1 MAYLVLVVLTVISC
15 ILFEYSGIS
24 KIVNNL
30 MTAYRQQF
38 AVMSDKSLKDEEK
51 QKQLMNL
58 IPRQLLLMGM
68 LILGIL
74 LFIAPFFSLFLLNFM
89 DEDLNPDILVTWWGI
104 VIPIITVLFYI
115 YTKRFYGN
123 LQRNR

>member
-1 MAYLVLVVLTVISC
+1 MAYFVLVVLTVISC

-24 KIVNNL
+24 KTVNNL
-30 MTAYRQQF
+30 MSAYRKQF
-38 AVMSDKSLKDEEK
+38 AVMSDKGLRDDEK

-58 IPRQLLLMGM
+58 IPKQLLLMGK

-74 LFIAPFFSLFLLNFM
+74 LFIAPFFSLFLLNFLN
-89 DEDLNPDILVTWWGI
+89 EDLNPDILVTWWGI

-115 YTKRFYGN
+115 YIKRFYGN